1 MYRRGKE
8 ANSTIEEPGVPVP
21 KSKDISRTRTAVR
34 KRDVEQ
40 ERCFKNSDAGD
51 EAQERYP
58 EDRSFGEGERGTRR
72 GTGNRW
78 VRFLDVALTVP
89 SDESDDELDFCKPNK
104 TAKTNHQSTQRHQH

>member
-8 ANSTIEEPGVPVP
+8 TNSTIKEPRIPVP
-21 KSKDISRTRTAVR
+21 KSKDISRTETAAG
-34 KRDVEQ
+34 KRDVRQ
-40 ERCFKNSDAGD
+40 ERCFTNRDAED
-51 EAQERYP
+51 EDQERYP
-58 EDRSFGEGERGTRR
+58 EDRSVGEGERGARR

-104 TAKTNHQSTQRHQH
+104 PTKTNNQSKQRH

>member
-8 ANSTIEEPGVPVP
+8 TNSTIEKPRVPVP
-21 KSKDISRTRTAVR
+21 KSKDLSRTETAAR
-34 KRDVEQ
+34 KRDVGQ
-40 ERCFKNSDAGD
+40 GRCFKNRDAED
-51 EAQERYP
+51 KYQERYA
-58 EDRSFGEGERGTRR
+58 EDRSVGGGERGTRR

-104 TAKTNHQSTQRHQH
+104 NRKHE